1 MNRPGV
7 QIVNRHLLI
16 GGKEVITAP
25 YGVDTFIWIDDE
37 KLALVLW
44 TRDFEYILNGE
55 RISGNK
61 SDRGRNVICIN
72 TRGEVQWIMENHM
85 DNPYRS
91 NGGSPV
97 SKIELMD
104 RGLFPGHIVAWN
116 GDHRMA
122 IDKDTG
128 KLLGVE
134 FTK

>member
-1 MNRPGV
+1 MNHPDV

-16 GGKEVITAP
+16 DGKEVIAAP

-44 TRDFEYILNGE
+44 TRDFEYILNGN

-61 SDRGRNVICIN
+61 NDRGRNVICIN

-97 SKIELMD
+97 SKIEMTD
-104 RGLFPGHIVAWN
+104 AGYWPGNIVGWN
-116 GDHRMA
+116 GDHCMV
-122 IDKDTG
+122 IDKNTG
-128 KLLGVE
+128 KLLYID

>member
-1 MNRPGV
+1 MSRPDAK
-7 QIVNRHLLI
+7 IVDHHFVI
-16 GGKEVITAP
+16 GGKEVIAAR
-25 YGVDTFIWIDDE
+25 YGVKQFMWLDE
-37 KLALVLW
+37 ERLVLVLGAG
-44 TRDFEYILNGE
+44 RNYEEDNQG
-55 RISGNK
+55 S
-61 SDRGRNVICIN
+61 RNVICIN